1 MLLNTKKT
9 QLMKLSLSK
18 PKSVDSYHINT
29 DSIQSS
35 HLCNLLGV
43 TIDNQLSFSEHV
55 DDIVARSSFKL
66 YSMRRLKR
74 MGASEKCLL
83 TFYISH
89 ILSLITYAA
98 PAWSSLITKGS
109 MEKLEKI
116 QKSSLRIIS
125 PDTSYGEHLAT
136 LSLPTIH
143 LRLDSNRSEYYR
155 RVINDISHP
164 LNSIISPNRCRRSL
178 RSRRQSY
185 VPVCRTTK
193 FLNSF
198 FIKYSI

>member
-1 MLLNTKKT
+1 MY
-9 QLMKLSLSK
+9 
-18 PKSVDSYHINT
+18 DSTCNHIPITHHIECMQNMC
-29 DSIQSS
+29 SI
-35 HLCNLLGV
+35 H
-43 TIDNQLSFSEHV
+43 ISFS
-55 DDIVARSSFKL
+55 L
-66 YSMRRLKR
+66 CMRRLKR
-74 MGASEKCLL
+74 MGASEKGLL

-125 PDTSYGEHLAT
+125 PDTSYILAT
-136 LSLPTIH
+136 LSFPTIH
-143 LRLDSNRSEYYR
+143 LWLDSNSAEYYR
-155 RVINDISHP
+155 KVINDISHP
-164 LNSIISPNRCRRSL
+164 LNSIISPNRCSCSL
-178 RSRRQSY
+178 RSRQQSY

-193 FLNSF
+193 FFNSF

>member
-1 MLLNTKKT
+1 
-9 QLMKLSLSK
+9 
-18 PKSVDSYHINT
+18 
-29 DSIQSS
+29 
-35 HLCNLLGV
+35 
-43 TIDNQLSFSEHV
+43 
-55 DDIVARSSFKL
+55 
-66 YSMRRLKR
+66 

-143 LRLDSNRSEYYR
+143 LRLDSNSAEYYR
-155 RVINDISHP
+155 KVINDISHP

-185 VPVCRTTK
+185 VLVCRTTK

-198 FIKYSI
+198 FIKCAVR